1 MAKKSTKKS
10 APKSPAAGRVIDFN
24 SLLGN
29 WPTITIGDQS
39 FEGRAVNQTEKAR
52 WVELERSGDPEGQ
65 HEWLVTVLN
74 DRGAEV
80 DTEWV
85 AQWPDAF
92 LVALVQGL
100 HGLPWPGEEGA
111 EGK

>member
-1 MAKKSTKKS
+1 MSTKKKPTPNT
-10 APKSPAAGRVIDFN
+10 APGRVIDFN
-24 SLLGN
+24 ALLGN
-29 WPTITIGDQS
+29 WPSITIGDRT

-52 WVELERSGDPEGQ
+52 WAELERSDDAAEQ
-65 HEWLVTVLN
+65 HAWLVAALN
-74 DRGAEV
+74 ARGADV

-85 AQWPDAF
+85 SQWPDAF

-100 HGLPWPGEEGA
+100 HGLPWPGDEAGA